1 MTEQSHDLD
10 SSQVRTSWRSSTEPW
25 YFSYG
30 LLGISAAGLAPILL
44 PLAVGRQGDLTKVGL
59 VMAVFSL
66 GGLLAPLWGGLA
78 DRRHCYRLILIGG
91 LVTTALGFALFP
103 FSSSLSLQ
111 LFLAFAQGAG
121 AVAAATVGNMLIVEA
136 HPREE
141 WDKRIGWLQTFYGV
155 GQVGGLLLAG
165 IMSQINMTVSLL
177 AAGAVTMLAILPA
190 SGVRPRALTQ
200 ITPRPILVHPPRHT
214 ELSAGSP
221 QRFHHHLGS
230 SSLEQIL
237 QPLFSRFGGF
247 LVAWFLSF
255 AGAAGFFSLY
265 PVLMRQAYGV
275 SASLSSTAFAVA
287 AWLGLALYAPAGKWS
302 GRHGALPVLEAGLGV
317 RWLAFAGLF
326 VLGSAGMTDKSIPA
340 LAGFLFIVLAWSLLS
355 VTGTAVTVR
364 LARSGEGEALGLFNA
379 TTAIAGV
386 VGSALGGWLASRWG
400 YTAVPAMG
408 VAGIT
413 LGILILLGT
422 VRKKGQPQDSSTLN
436 TELSS

>member
-1 MTEQSHDLD
+1 
-10 SSQVRTSWRSSTEPW
+10 
-25 YFSYG
+25 
-30 LLGISAAGLAPILL
+30 
-44 PLAVGRQGDLTKVGL
+44 
-59 VMAVFSL
+59 MAVFNL

-91 LVTTALGFALFP
+91 LVTTAIGFAVFP
-103 FSSSLSLQ
+103 FSTSLSVRLP
-111 LFLAFAQGAG
+111 LALAQGAG
-121 AVAAATVGNMLIVEA
+121 AAAAATVGNMLIVEA

-165 IMSQINMTVSLL
+165 IISQINMTLSFL
-177 AAGAVTMLAILPA
+177 AAGGVTLLGVLPA
-190 SGVRPRALTQ
+190 SVVRPRSLTQ

-237 QPLFSRFGGF
+237 EPIFSRFGGF

-287 AWLGLALYAPAGKWS
+287 AALGLALYAPAGKWS
-302 GRHGALPVLEAGLGV
+302 DRHGPLRVLEAGLGV
-317 RWLAFAGLF
+317 RWVAFAGLS
-326 VLGSAGMTDKSIPA
+326 VLGSAGIADKTLPA
-340 LAGFLFIVLAWSLLS
+340 VAGFLFIVLAWSLLS

-386 VGSALGGWLASRWG
+386 VGSALGGWLASQWG

-413 LGILILLGT
+413 LGILILIGIL
-422 VRKKGQPQDSSTLN
+422 RKNRQP
-436 TELSS
+436 